1 MFTKPGQNLW
11 DLRKATADHENCLEE
26 AALKGFSHQLE
37 FEPTSNAETNI
48 WPYPGK
54 AATPL
59 SVDRAGYKQKV
70 PKPGKLFFCSSP
82 CGCVTLGKQIDLSD
96 PVSSSV
102 KWGEQFLPC

>member
-26 AALKGFSHQLE
+26 VALEGFSHQLE

-59 SVDRAGYKQKV
+59 SVDRAGYK
-70 PKPGKLFFCSSP
+70 
-82 CGCVTLGKQIDLSD
+82 
-96 PVSSSV
+96 
-102 KWGEQFLPC
+102 